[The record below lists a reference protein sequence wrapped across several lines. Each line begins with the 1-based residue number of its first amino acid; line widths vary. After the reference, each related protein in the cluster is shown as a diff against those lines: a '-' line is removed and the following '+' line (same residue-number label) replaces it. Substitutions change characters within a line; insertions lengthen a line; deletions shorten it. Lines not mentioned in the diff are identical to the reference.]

1 MNFGDWCDN
10 APHWKK
16 QLFNFIETTFSAF
29 GWIILSFLSAVGLLF
44 LFNDL
49 AWQWYEINIEIRVC
63 KFLAKCQ
70 EKLSEKL
77 YGGDND

>member
-29 GWIILSFLSAVGLLF
+29 GWIILSFF
-44 LFNDL
+44 
-49 AWQWYEINIEIRVC
+49 
-63 KFLAKCQ
+63 KC
-70 EKLSEKL
+70 SWTPVFV
-77 YGGDND
+77 